1 MAALFRHPTT
11 LRDQELF
18 LFCVDLDN
26 FKPHCSSVCA
36 CHLVI
41 TSCERPLRPKPH
53 GLVANGVFACFVHVS
68 TPLFFCFRSVLF
80 ARSARCQMLGL
91 CFPLLYYKLSVNSLC
106 QRERISCAFSPQV
119 ADKQVSRLFTCK
131 GSKSDICKAHKL
143 LPQVAS
149 KDEIRAALHSIAS
162 KDEIRAAL
170 HSIVSA
176 LPLGWS
182 PAVRKS
188 LGFKGHLSTAPSRT
202 SRAGLAS
209 LLLFL
214 FHSSRISRAVFRVPM
229 RASSATG
236 VVRIQLRLHRV
247 A

>member
-1 MAALFRHPTT
+1 VVLCGR
-11 LRDQELF
+11 E
-18 LFCVDLDN
+18 
-26 FKPHCSSVCA
+26 
-36 CHLVI
+36 
-41 TSCERPLRPKPH
+41 
-53 GLVANGVFACFVHVS
+53 GV
-68 TPLFFCFRSVLF
+68 
-80 ARSARCQMLGL
+80 
-91 CFPLLYYKLSVNSLC
+91 YYKLSVN
-106 QRERISCAFSPQV
+106 FSV
-119 ADKQVSRLFTCK
+119 NVNEFS
-131 GSKSDICKAHKL
+131 KAHKL

-149 KDEIRAALHSIAS
+149 KDEIRAT
-162 KDEIRAAL
+162 L

-188 LGFKGHLSTAPSRT
+188 FGFKGHLSTAPSRT
-202 SRAGLAS
+202 SRSGLAS